1 MNHLLVRLFIGCIS
15 LFFATGAI
23 AATYKVSSIEEY
35 ENVASSLSAGDTV
48 VLKNGI
54 WENFQIKFSGKGAAN
69 APITLKAETPGKVVL
84 SGQSNIALAGH
95 HLVVEGLYF
104 KNGYSPTRSV
114 IAFKH
119 SKTSLAYHSR
129 VTQTVIENFNDTEK
143 FGGAYWV
150 EINGQYNRFD
160 HNALIGKSTSGVTLA
175 VRLNN
180 ENSQQNHHRIEHNYF
195 GYRPTLGSNG
205 GETLRIGTSHYSLTD
220 SFTQVKHNYF
230 EKTNGEV
237 EIISVKSGKNTISNN
252 TFYEAAG
259 TLTLRHG
266 NGNILSNNVFFGN
279 GQPHTGGIRVINGD
293 QIVENN
299 YHEGLTG
306 FRFGGGFSIM
316 NGVPNSRINRYHQVD
331 NAKVSNNTFI
341 DVDYLQFA
349 VGSDAERSA
358 VPINSQFSNNLI
370 SHNERIDGI
379 KIFDDISG
387 ISFSGNV
394 ANNVTEQTLTSG
406 IENTKFSLIRADN
419 GLLYPSEPSLANKG
433 VSRDLMP
440 TKKADTGPKWYTKPV
455 SVVPFAQGKE
465 HKVTNQDG
473 ALLAA
478 IHQANDGDVLLLSN
492 DHHVISQTLSINKV
506 LTIRGQAN
514 TKITFER
521 PTLFVIE
528 DSGSLALEQLLIT
541 GEDAPDSAGNVLI
554 RNTRMPTNTNYRL
567 HLDKVTINDL
577 DVNHSFHVFD
587 SGYRAFAD
595 QIKISNSHFNNI
607 TGDILRLNKEQDDLG
622 IYNAEYVTLTN
633 NHFKQ
638 IQGTLMN
645 VYRGGTDE
653 STFGPH
659 VSIVNNQ
666 IINVGKGK
674 RNKSKAVITLHGA
687 QVTNIENNRFN
698 NTPPIIIEH
707 TVAEPKTIIS
717 GNIFSNT
724 PAPQAA
730 ELFTKGPI
738 TAVIKNNQFETL
750 N

>member
-1 MNHLLVRLFIGCIS
+1 MKRWLVCFLAGFTS
-15 LFFATGAI
+15 LILTTETLAT
-23 AATYKVSSIEEY
+23 TYKVGTIKEY
-35 ENVASSLSAGDTV
+35 ENVAHTLSAGDTV
-48 VLKNGI
+48 VLENGI
-54 WENFQIKFSGKGAAN
+54 WKNFKIKLSGKGTAT
-69 APITLKAETPGKVVL
+69 APITLKAETSGQVIL

-95 HLVVEGLYF
+95 YLVVEGLYF
-104 KNGYSPTRSV
+104 KDGYSPTRSV
-114 IAFKH
+114 IAFNQ
-119 SKTSLAYHSR
+119 SKTELAYHSR

-150 EINGQYNRFD
+150 EMNGQFNRFD
-160 HNALIGKSTSGVTLA
+160 NNALIGKSTSGVTLA

-205 GETLRIGTSHYSLTD
+205 GETLRIGTSHFSLTD
-220 SFTQVKHNYF
+220 SFTQVTNNYF

-266 NGNILSNNVFFGN
+266 NGNTIKNNVFFGN
-279 GQPHTGGIRVINGD
+279 GKPHTGGIRVINGD
-293 QIVENN
+293 QVVKNN

-306 FRFGGGFSIM
+306 HRFGGGFSIM

-331 NAKVSNNTFI
+331 NAKISNNTFI

-358 VPINSQFSNNLI
+358 VPINSEFSNNLI
-370 SHNERIDGI
+370 SHSQNIDGI

-387 ISFSGNV
+387 IAFSGNV
-394 ANNVTEQTLTSG
+394 VNKVSQQTLAKG
-406 IENTKFSLIRADN
+406 IENTSFGLIREDN
-419 GLLYPSEPSLANKG
+419 GLLYPNDSALANKG
-433 VSRDLMP
+433 VSRDLTP
-440 TKKADTGPKWYTKPV
+440 TKKQDTGPKWYTKPIAV
-455 SVVPFAQGKE
+455 IPFAQGKQHHVANE
-465 HKVTNQDG
+465 DG
-473 ALLAA
+473 ALLNA
-478 IHQANDGDVLLLSN
+478 IKLANDGDVLVLSN
-492 DHHVISQTLSINKV
+492 THHVVKQTLSIDKV
-506 LTIRGQAN
+506 LTIQGQAN
-514 TKITFER
+514 TKLTFER

-528 DSGSLALEQLLIT
+528 DGGSLQLQKLLIT

-567 HLDKVTINDL
+567 HLDQVTITDL

-595 QIKISNSHFNNI
+595 HIKITNSRFTNI

-622 IYNAEYVTLTN
+622 IYNAEYVTLTD
-633 NHFKQ
+633 NHFTQ

-659 VSIVNNQ
+659 ILLTNND
-666 IINVGKGK
+666 ITEVGQGK
-674 RNKSKAVITLHGA
+674 RNKSKAVFTLHGV
-687 QVTNIENNRFN
+687 QVTNIEQNSFT
-698 NTPPIIIEH
+698 NTPKMIIEH
-707 TVAEPKTIIS
+707 TVAEPKTVIS
-717 GNIFSNT
+717 GNVFINT

-738 TAVIKNNQFETL
+738 TAVIENNQFKTL
-750 N
+750 K